1 LLEIRVPDLAGYQ
14 NLGYARRYLDV
25 VRRVADA
32 ESRTGTTDRPLAE
45 AVARNL
51 YKLMAYKDEYEV
63 ARLHLDPEFEREVE
77 ERFGAG
83 AEVKFLLHP
92 PVLRAMGMR
101 RKIALGRVGRPVFRA
116 LRAARGLRGTAADPF
131 GYAKVRRVEREL
143 VAEYV
148 AVVDR
153 LLARLSAGNVALA
166 AEIAALPDM
175 VRGYENIKL
184 DNVAAYRARLAELL
198 ARYESADAAAAAE
211 PPVTAPA

>member
-1 LLEIRVPDLAGYQ
+1 
-14 NLGYARRYLDV
+14 
-25 VRRVADA
+25 
-32 ESRTGTTDRPLAE
+32 
-45 AVARNL
+45 
-51 YKLMAYKDEYEV
+51 
-63 ARLHLDPEFEREVE
+63 
-77 ERFGAG
+77 
-83 AEVKFLLHP
+83 
-92 PVLRAMGMR
+92 
-101 RKIALGRVGRPVFRA
+101 VFRA